1 MLIAGTTNAPI
12 SKKQK
17 SEINDATTLGW
28 PSASPDALFCASSA
42 LLRRISFTVKPL
54 SGLAVRVPRSSQ
66 PSEPRNLITV
76 EKSRY
81 PSRTLIAIV

>member
-42 LLRRISFTVKPL
+42 LVAKNFVYSQA
-54 SGLAVRVPRSSQ
+54 AVGACRSC
-66 PSEPRNLITV
+66 PS
-76 EKSRY
+76 
-81 PSRTLIAIV
+81 LIAAEVNRET

>member
-28 PSASPDALFCASSA
+28 PSASPDALLCESSA
-42 LLRRISFTVKPL
+42 SRAKNFDYGQT
-54 SGLAVRVPRSSQ
+54 AVVACRSC
-66 PSEPRNLITV
+66 PS
-76 EKSRY
+76 
-81 PSRTLIAIV
+81 LIAAEVNRET